1 MNKTSFMRCI
11 CLIVLLAFCN
21 FSFSQAKKI
30 TAETSVQEVTIF
42 SSGAQIQRNATVS
55 IQPGRSEIIF
65 SGLSN
70 QLQQQSVQLKADA
83 DITLLSVQAVKDYF
97 SQRKIEQDEK
107 TLIDRKAELNE
118 KFDSDTRMLQV
129 YKSEEQML
137 IKNQAIAGQNGVKAD
152 ELKQALDLQRQRLT
166 EVYQKQMEIEKRMK
180 SEQLEL
186 AKINLQ
192 LSEISKK
199 KDSVTYTVT
208 ALIDSKQT
216 ETVKFKLL
224 YTIKDA
230 GWYPA
235 YDVRVVDV
243 SKPLEV
249 LMNANVYQRSGET
262 WKDVTINLSTGN
274 PGDNATPSQLQ
285 QWNLGFYDPTIT
297 WMRSQVQPGA
307 ATGRITDD
315 KGNPI
320 AGASVVIKGTNI
332 GTTADANGFFKLQN
346 IPANGILVVSSVGFV
361 SKEVSI
367 RPGYLTVAMNPA
379 AASLQEVVVVGYG
392 TSRNDADFNYAAP
405 LRKQKEIQ
413 TVSITTQ
420 YQPTT
425 TVYKIQEKYSLE
437 TDGKTTTIGI
447 KQIDIPALYEYFSAP
462 KIDPS
467 VFLTA
472 KILNWQ
478 DYDLQSGEANLY
490 FEGTY
495 LGKTYMDLSSV
506 GDTLPLSLG
515 KDNSVTISRKLSKE
529 FSSKKF
535 LGNNRTET
543 KQYDIT
549 VRNTKKI
556 PINIT
561 IQDQFPVS
569 VTKEISV
576 EDEKAPEAQIEKES
590 GIVTWNLQ
598 LSAGQEK
605 KLQIS
610 CDVKYPKDRRVVL
623 E

>member
-1 MNKTSFMRCI
+1 MNKISFMRCI
-11 CLIVLLAFCN
+11 CLIVFLALYN

-55 IQPGRSEIIF
+55 IQPGRSEIVF

-137 IKNQAIAGQNGVKAD
+137 IKNQAIAGQNGVKAE

-208 ALIDSKQT
+208 ALIDSKQS

-249 LMNANVYQRSGET
+249 LMNANVYQRSGEI

-274 PGDNATPSQLQ
+274 PADNATPSQLPP
-285 QWNLGFYDPTIT
+285 WNLGFYDPTTT

-315 KGNPI
+315 KGNPV

-332 GTTADANGFFKLQN
+332 GTITDVNGFFKLQN
-346 IPANGILVVSSVGFV
+346 IPSNGIFVVSSVGFV

-367 RPGYLTVAMNPA
+367 KPGYFTIAMNPSV
-379 AASLQEVVVVGYG
+379 ASMQEVVVVGYG
-392 TSRNDADFNYAAP
+392 SSRNDADYNYAAP

-495 LGKTYMDLSSV
+495 LGKTYMDLSAV

-515 KDNSVTISRKLSKE
+515 KDNGVTISRKLSKE

-549 VRNTKKI
+549 IRNTKKI

-576 EDEKAPEAQIEKES
+576 EDEKAPEAQIEKET
-590 GIVTWNLQ
+590 GIVTWNLH

-610 CDVKYPKDRRVVL
+610 YDVKYPKDRRVVL

>member
-1 MNKTSFMRCI
+1 MRCI
-11 CLIVLLAFCN
+11 FLIVLLTLCN
-21 FSFSQAKKI
+21 FSFSQPRKI
-30 TAETSVQEVTIF
+30 IAETSVQEVTIF
-42 SSGAQIQRNATVS
+42 SSGAQIQRNSTVS
-55 IQPGRSEIIF
+55 IQPGRSEIVF

-83 DITLLSVQAVKDYF
+83 DITLLSVQTVKDYF

-137 IKNQAIAGQNGVKAD
+137 IKNQEIAGQNGVKAE

-180 SEQLEL
+180 SGQLEI

-192 LSEISKK
+192 LSEIGKK

-208 ALIDSKQT
+208 ALIDSRQS

-235 YDVRVVDV
+235 YDVRVADV

-285 QWNLGFYDPTIT
+285 PWMLGFYDPTIT
-297 WMRSQVQPGA
+297 WMQSQIQPGV

-332 GTTADANGFFKLQN
+332 GATTDVNGFFKLQN
-346 IPANGILVVSSVGFV
+346 IPSNRIVVVSSVGYV

-367 RPGYLTVAMNPA
+367 KPGYLTIAMNPA
-379 AASLQEVVVVGYG
+379 VASLQEVVVGGYG
-392 TSRNDADFNYAAP
+392 TRREDSDLDYTAP
-405 LRKQKEIQ
+405 VRKQKEIK

-425 TVYKIQEKYSLE
+425 TVYRIQEKYSLE

-447 KQIDIPALYEYFSAP
+447 KKIDIPALYEYFSAP

-495 LGKTYMDLSSV
+495 LGKTYVDLSAV

-529 FSSKKF
+529 FSSKNF

-549 VRNTKKI
+549 IRNTKKVPVNLI
-556 PINIT
+556 

-576 EDEKAPEAQIEKES
+576 EDEKAPEAQIEKDS

-598 LSAGQEK
+598 LSVGQEK
-605 KLQIS
+605 KLQIRY
-610 CDVKYPKDRRVVL
+610 DVKYPKDRRVAL

>member
-1 MNKTSFMRCI
+1 MRCI
-11 CLIVLLAFCN
+11 FLIVLLTLCN
-21 FSFSQAKKI
+21 FSFSQPRKI
-30 TAETSVQEVTIF
+30 IAETSVQEVTIF
-42 SSGAQIQRNATVS
+42 SSGAQIQRNSTVS
-55 IQPGRSEIIF
+55 IQPGRSEIVF

-83 DITLLSVQAVKDYF
+83 DITLLSVQTVKDYF

-137 IKNQAIAGQNGVKAD
+137 IKNQEIAGQNGVKAE

-180 SEQLEL
+180 SGQLEI

-192 LSEISKK
+192 LSEIGKK

-208 ALIDSKQT
+208 ALIDSRQS

-235 YDVRVVDV
+235 YDVRVADV

-285 QWNLGFYDPTIT
+285 PWMLGFYDPTIT
-297 WMRSQVQPGA
+297 WMQSQIQPGV

-332 GTTADANGFFKLQN
+332 GATTDVNGFFKLQN
-346 IPANGILVVSSVGFV
+346 IPSNRIVVVSSVGYV

-367 RPGYLTVAMNPA
+367 KPGYLTIAMNPA
-379 AASLQEVVVVGYG
+379 VASLQEVVVVGYG
-392 TSRNDADFNYAAP
+392 TRREDSDLDYTAP
-405 LRKQKEIQ
+405 VRKQKEIK

-425 TVYKIQEKYSLE
+425 TVYRIQEKYSLE
-437 TDGKTTTIGI
+437 TDGKTTTIGM
-447 KQIDIPALYEYFSAP
+447 KKIDIPALYEYFSAP

-495 LGKTYMDLSSV
+495 LGKTYVDLSAV

-529 FSSKKF
+529 FSSKNF

-549 VRNTKKI
+549 IRNTKKVPVNLI
-556 PINIT
+556 

-576 EDEKAPEAQIEKES
+576 EDEKAPEAQIEKDS

-598 LSAGQEK
+598 LSVGQEK
-605 KLQIS
+605 KLQIRY
-610 CDVKYPKDRRVVL
+610 DVKYPKDRRVAL